1 MAPAQTAA
9 ADADPP
15 QKSPRALQGE
25 EVEVEGTYLESS
37 PDRKKFFVRVCVKSQ
52 TPRNQSVTGR
62 GRV

>member
-25 EVEVEGTYLESS
+25 EVEVEGTYWESS
-37 PDRKKFFVRVCVKSQ
+37 PETKVLCLELRK
-52 TPRNQSVTGR
+52 
-62 GRV
+62 